1 MSFLKNM
8 NADEI
13 KEMKKRA
20 AKALKSIQKNT
31 GYASFIKDAKLVN
44 VGSWIDTGNL
54 VLNGI
59 ISGSLYGG
67 IADNKVTL
75 LAGESTT
82 GKTLLAAKIAG
93 NAQKKDGKVII
104 WVDSEF
110 AATVGTAVSFGI
122 DPEAMI
128 HMPIK
133 SVEECRNVLIQ
144 FLQQVEADKEQGK
157 YMIVIDSLANMV
169 SAMDNKRIEKD
180 SESGDMG
187 SKAKA
192 MGSLLQNLNIWSGF
206 TSTPVLCTN
215 HVYENPGDPFAKFNP
230 VKLQPGGKKVMY
242 IPSSSIQ
249 LTKTN
254 ADEDDAKNELGG
266 DKLVAGQNKFLG
278 QYITALVIK
287 NRFVKPNLKVKMY
300 LSHDSG
306 LHKYAGLIELAMEM
320 DIIQKVEGRNV
331 YHIPAIGK
339 EIGMRSKF
347 VKNPDVY
354 KSIIPLIEEKIKVL
368 WAYSPEAD
376 DDMSLDT
383 AVGDDTEESEG
394 EDE

>member
-1 MSFLKNM
+1 M

-266 DKLVAGQNKFLG
+266 GKLVAGQNKFLG